1 MSYSFENIGTHTYF
15 VYEIEE
21 TDQVDT
27 MSLGMLTNNQIP
39 GLAAAIFTQADEKKY
54 IKYDISAKV
63 SVEQFFSGAVNKKR
77 LLGVFEG
84 ITDAMLSA
92 EDYMLDM
99 NSILLD
105 LEYIFADV
113 STCKAVLICLPI
125 VQEEKGS
132 NDLGSFFKEILFR
145 TQFDQTED
153 GSYVA
158 RILSYL
164 NSTPIFS
171 LSSFKKLLI
180 DIRNDPE
187 KPAGTSAEAQGAPVA
202 PAAVSPSAV
211 SPSVVRSESPVQMV
225 SPAPPV
231 PPAPPAAP
239 VQNVQPVV
247 QSAEIVNVVPAPA
260 DFKQEIV
267 MPEKSKKAVGKKRTE
282 KKANPKAEKKPAS
295 EEREMTV
302 LSLLTH
308 YSKENA
314 ALYKQQKAAKG
325 SKQTEKKTGF
335 AVPGQTQAVPVSVAP
350 PAQTSPASMPT
361 ARPAQA
367 SPASTTTARPAPQ
380 TVPAPVPTPAQT
392 VQARPMAQSAPAEN
406 FAQPV
411 QAVDFGQTTVLGTA
425 ACGQTTVLDAQ
436 SGVNAM
442 IPHLVRK
449 STAEK
454 ILIDK
459 PMFKIGKEKN
469 YVDYCIGDNPAI
481 SRSHAVIISREGQ
494 YYLSDTNS
502 TNHTFLNGMMLKSN
516 TEAKLEHGALIKL
529 ANEEF
534 EFRLY

>member
-125 VQEEKGS
+125 VQEKRGS
-132 NDLGSFFKEILFR
+132 NDWGSFFKEILFR

-180 DIRNDPE
+180 DIRNDRE
-187 KPAGTSAEAQGAPVA
+187 KTAEISAEIRKAPETPEV
-202 PAAVSPSAV
+202 VSSSA
-211 SPSVVRSESPVQMV
+211 VRSEPPVQMV

-239 VQNVQPVV
+239 AQNVQPIV
-247 QSAEIVNVVPAPA
+247 QSTETANAVPAPA

-267 MPEKSKKAVGKKRTE
+267 MPEKPKKALGKKKTE
-282 KKANPKAEKKPAS
+282 KKAEKKSAS

-308 YSKENA
+308 YSKENV

-325 SKQTEKKTGF
+325 SKQTDKKTGF
-335 AVPGQTQAVPVSVAP
+335 AVPGQTQAVPIFVAP
-350 PAQTSPASMPT
+350 PVQTSPASTPMT
-361 ARPAQA
+361 
-367 SPASTTTARPAPQ
+367 RPAPQ
-380 TVPAPVPTPAQT
+380 TVPAPVPAPAQ
-392 VQARPMAQSAPAEN
+392 A
-406 FAQPV
+406 V
-411 QAVDFGQTTVLGTA
+411 QAVDFGQTTVLGAA

-454 ILIDK
+454 IQIDK

-469 YVDYCIGDNPAI
+469 YVDYCIGDNPAV

>member
-125 VQEEKGS
+125 VQEEKDS

-180 DIRNDPE
+180 DIRNDRE
-187 KPAGTSAEAQGAPVA
+187 KPAETSAEERRAPAA

-211 SPSVVRSESPVQMV
+211 RSEPPVQMV

-239 VQNVQPVV
+239 VQNVQPDV
-247 QSAEIVNVVPAPA
+247 QSTEIVNAVPAPA

-282 KKANPKAEKKPAS
+282 KKAEKKAERKAEKNPAS

-302 LSLLTH
+302 FSLLTH

-325 SKQTEKKTGF
+325 SKQTDKKTGF
-335 AVPGQTQAVPVSVAP
+335 AVPGQTQAVPVSVVP
-350 PAQTSPASMPT
+350 PVQTSPAPT
-361 ARPAQA
+361 P
-367 SPASTTTARPAPQ
+367 TTRPAPQ
-380 TVPAPVPTPAQT
+380 TVPAPAQA

-425 ACGQTTVLDAQ
+425 ACGQTTVLGAQ

-454 ILIDK
+454 IQIDK

>member
-113 STCKAVLICLPI
+113 STCKTVLICLPI
-125 VQEEKGS
+125 VQEEKDS

-153 GSYVA
+153 GNYVA

-180 DIRNDPE
+180 DIRNDRE
-187 KPAGTSAEAQGAPVA
+187 KTAETSAEIRKA
-202 PAAVSPSAV
+202 PATPEVVSSSA
-211 SPSVVRSESPVQMV
+211 VRSEPPVQMV
-225 SPAPPV
+225 SPTPPV

-239 VQNVQPVV
+239 VQNVQPVI
-247 QSAEIVNVVPAPA
+247 QSTGIVNAVPAPA

-267 MPEKSKKAVGKKRTE
+267 MPEKPKKALGKKKTE
-282 KKANPKAEKKPAS
+282 KKAERKAEKKSAS

-325 SKQTEKKTGF
+325 SKQTDKKTGF
-335 AVPGQTQAVPVSVAP
+335 AVPGQTQAVPISVAP
-350 PAQTSPASMPT
+350 PVQTSPASTPMT
-361 ARPAQA
+361 
-367 SPASTTTARPAPQ
+367 RPAPQ
-380 TVPAPVPTPAQT
+380 TVPAPVPAPAQA
-392 VQARPMAQSAPAEN
+392 VQARPMTQSAPAEN
-406 FAQPV
+406 FAQPI
-411 QAVDFGQTTVLGTA
+411 QAVDFGQTTVLGAA

-436 SGVNAM
+436 RGVNAM

-454 ILIDK
+454 IQIDK

-469 YVDYCIGDNPAI
+469 YVDYCIGDNPAV